1 MDQRVENR
9 NPWNPPGF
17 RPSSTQLSSFRA
29 VNFGGNSWHHR
40 ENRSTAFCVTSPA
53 RDIIFKERQGS
64 WLTLRW
70 LEISSIQ
77 LDLVNQVCGHIYR
90 PNQPEIVLWPKPTE
104 RKDIV
109 WEIFR
114 GKDLANLRF
123 SDSKKKKKRNPLL
136 KHSDQFFALATSTG
150 TKIRMKVVSKGA
162 VCAFYLRYSFF
173 SIVASFCHCRRLCAI
188 LIVGQGFLKLSYS

>member
-123 SDSKKKKKRNPLL
+123 SDSKKKKKTLYWSTPISSSRWLL
-136 KHSDQFFALATSTG
+136 LQE
-150 TKIRMKVVSKGA
+150 
-162 VCAFYLRYSFF
+162 
-173 SIVASFCHCRRLCAI
+173 
-188 LIVGQGFLKLSYS
+188 LKLEWKLFPRGLCVPFTSDTASSVLLLHFVIAGGFAQYWL